1 MFFSG
6 HHCPKDLK
14 PLFFSTVEK
23 AESCKHLEVL
33 GVWSARQGMLT
44 SLAQDFSQ
52 LSLPLL

>member
-6 HHCPKDLK
+6 HRCPKDLK

-33 GVWSARQGMLT
+33 GVWNARQGMLT